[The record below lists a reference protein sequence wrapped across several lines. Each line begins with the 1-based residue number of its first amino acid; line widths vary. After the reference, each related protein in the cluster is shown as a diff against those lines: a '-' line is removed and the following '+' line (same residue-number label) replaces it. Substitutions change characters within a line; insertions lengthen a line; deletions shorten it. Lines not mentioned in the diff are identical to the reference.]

1 MGALDILGAAS
12 GSFYLVTMTAL
23 GVRLLFLSRR
33 NQTKPEL
40 WLAVAFLAGGSFG
53 ASSEVVGAR
62 FLAESHPVAAF
73 WVVGLGKLASAIGL
87 RSYDWFVWR
96 VFRPGARWAGA
107 LFVVLAAG
115 ASLALAG
122 FLASGTLERG
132 PGHAWFWLELAVR
145 VASPIWLA
153 CESLRYWSQMRRRA
167 AIGLA
172 DPVLT
177 DRFRLW
183 ASGALTG
190 LAMLLCSVP
199 PQVLARDHP
208 LQGVSL
214 LVLALMGLAATASYW
229 FAFFPPA
236 WYRSRVAA
244 GSRA

>member
-1 MGALDILGAAS
+1 MGALDILAAAS
-12 GSFYLVTMTAL
+12 GSLYLVTMTAL
-23 GVRLLFLSRR
+23 GVRLVFLSRR
-33 NQTKPEL
+33 NRTQPEL

-53 ASSEVVGAR
+53 ASAEVVGAR
-62 FLAESHPVAAF
+62 FLAEAHPVAAF
-73 WVVGLGKLASAIGL
+73 WVVALGKLSSAIGL

-115 ASLALAG
+115 AAVAIAG
-122 FLASGTLERG
+122 FAASGTLERG
-132 PGHAWFWLELAVR
+132 AGHAWFWLELGVR
-145 VASPIWLA
+145 VASPVWLA
-153 CESLRYWSQMRRRA
+153 CESLRYWSQMRRRS

-172 DPVLT
+172 DPLVT

-183 ASGALTG
+183 AGGALSG
-190 LAMLLCSVP
+190 LVMLLCSVP
-199 PQVLARDHP
+199 PQLLGRDHP

-229 FAFFPPA
+229 FAFFPPD

-244 GSRA
+244 GTRA